1 MQQKERYIIYV
12 RKSTDVEDKQILS
25 VEAQIVELKKYARD
39 NGLFIVDTVV
49 EKKSAKKPG
58 RKKFNNTMRCI
69 EGGEANGIL
78 SWHPDR
84 LARNSVDG
92 GHIIYLL
99 DEMLLVSLK
108 FPTFWFENTS
118 QGKFML
124 SMAFTQSKY
133 YVDSLSENT
142 KRGLRQKVRNGDYP
156 GLAPIGYINDV
167 RTKSVVVDKRRAPL
181 VVEVFELYVN
191 GDKRLEDIAIFLAS
205 KGVRTSG
212 NKLIPKEQVKYML
225 QNPFYYGHFRY
236 MGEVHNGNHK
246 PIIEKRLYD
255 RVQAVLARRGYV
267 RKPKNEPQ
275 VLCGLI
281 RCGECGMA
289 ITAEHKIKR
298 QKNGNVHEYVYYRC
312 SRKNKAVRCTDPP
325 VRDYELVAQL
335 SDILQGYAL
344 PANWAAE
351 LEAMIVADEKQA
363 ERTSGAFIADAQ
375 NKIGNLQDKLRR
387 LLDSYLDQDIN
398 QNAYRAKQ
406 AELMSEKKSLEE
418 QVGKLTLAANAWV
431 EPMREWLKLTVSLKK
446 IAKSGDLVALKEAF
460 RQIEGLNLFLEN
472 KKVRLS
478 PHPIAHLPPANLW
491 VWLRQSLEK
500 TAPMGGNSSENPN
513 LARPTGFEPAIS
525 SVTGR
530 RDRPTSLRAQNL
542 LYDSKFIP

>member
-25 VEAQIVELKKYARD
+25 VEAQIVELKKYAQD

-49 EKKSAKKPG
+49 EKQSAKKPG
-58 RKKFNNTMRCI
+58 RKKFNNTMRRV
-69 EGGEANGIL
+69 EAGEANGIL

-181 VVEVFELYVN
+181 VVEVFELYVK
-191 GDKRLEDIAIFLAS
+191 GDKRLEDVAIFLAS

-212 NKLIPKEQVKYML
+212 NKLIPKEQIKYML

-236 MGEVHNGNHK
+236 MGEIHSGNHK

-255 RVQAVLARRGYV
+255 RVQKVLTQRGYV
-267 RKPKNEPQ
+267 RKAKNEPQ
-275 VLCGLI
+275 VLCGLL
-281 RCGECGMA
+281 RCGSCNMA

-325 VRDYELVAQL
+325 VRDYELIVQL
-335 SDILQGYAL
+335 SDILQSYAL
-344 PANWAAE
+344 PADWATE

-398 QNAYRAKQ
+398 QNVYRAKQ

-431 EPMREWLKLTVSLKK
+431 EPMREWLKLAVSLKK

-478 PHPIAHLPPANLW
+478 PHPISHLPPSNLW

-530 RDRPTSLRAQNL
+530 RDRPASLRAHNL
-542 LYDSKFIP
+542 

>member
-25 VEAQIVELKKYARD
+25 VEAQIVELKKYAQD
-39 NGLFIVDTVV
+39 NRLFIVDTVV
-49 EKKSAKKPG
+49 EKQSAKKPG
-58 RKKFNNTMRCI
+58 RKKFNNTMRRV

-181 VVEVFELYVN
+181 VVKVFELYVK
-191 GDKRLEDIAIFLAS
+191 GDKRLEDVAIFLAS

-212 NKLIPKEQVKYML
+212 NKLIPKEQIKYML

-236 MGEVHNGNHK
+236 MGEIHSGNHK

-255 RVQAVLARRGYV
+255 RVQAVLTRRGYV
-267 RKPKNEPQ
+267 RKAKNEPQ
-275 VLCGLI
+275 VLCGLL
-281 RCGECGMA
+281 RCGSCNMA

-325 VRDYELVAQL
+325 VRDYELIVQL
-335 SDILQGYAL
+335 SDILQSYAL

-398 QNAYRAKQ
+398 QNVYRAKQ

-431 EPMREWLKLTVSLKK
+431 EPMREWLKLAVSLKK

-478 PHPIAHLPPANLW
+478 PHPISHLPPSNLW

-530 RDRPTSLRAQNL
+530 RDRPASLRAHNL
-542 LYDSKFIP
+542 

>member
-1 MQQKERYIIYV
+1 MQHQERYIIYV
-12 RKSTDVEDKQILS
+12 RKSTDVEDKQVLS
-25 VEAQIVELKKYARD
+25 VEAQIVELKKYAKD

-58 RKKFNNTMRCI
+58 RKKFNNTMRRV
-69 EGGEANGIL
+69 ESGEANGIL

-167 RTKSVVVDKRRAPL
+167 RTKSVVVDKWRAPL
-181 VVEVFELYVN
+181 VVEVFERYVK

-236 MGEVHNGNHK
+236 MGEIHNGNHK

-255 RVQAVLARRGYV
+255 RVQAVLTHRGYT

-275 VLCGLI
+275 ALCGLI

-289 ITAEHKIKR
+289 ITAEKKIKK

-325 VRDYELVAQL
+325 LRDHELVPQL
-335 SDILQGYAL
+335 SDILQSYAL
-344 PANWAAE
+344 PADWATE

-375 NKIGNLQDKLRR
+375 NKIGNLGDKLQR
-387 LLDSYLDQDIN
+387 LLDSYLDQDID
-398 QNAYRAKQ
+398 QNVYRAKQ

-431 EPMREWLKLTVSLKK
+431 EPMREWLKLAVSLKK

-478 PHPIAHLPPANLW
+478 PHPISHLPPADLW

-500 TAPMGGNSSENPN
+500 TARMGGISGKNPN
-513 LARPTGFEPAIS
+513 LAEKEGFEP
-525 SVTGR
+525 SVRFTAR
-530 RDRPTSLRAQNL
+530 RFSRPVPSTTRSPLHIFL
-542 LYDSKFIP
+542 

>member
-1 MQQKERYIIYV
+1 MQHQEKYIIYV
-12 RKSTDVEDKQILS
+12 RKSTDVEEKQVLS

-58 RKKFNNTMRCI
+58 RSKFNNTMRRV

-124 SMAFTQSKY
+124 SMAFGQSKY

-181 VVEVFELYVN
+181 VVEVFERYVKGN
-191 GDKRLEDIAIFLAS
+191 QRLEDIAIFLAS

-236 MGEVHNGNHK
+236 MGEVHSGNHK

-255 RVQAVLARRGYV
+255 RVQAVLAHRGYT
-267 RKPKNEPQ
+267 RKLKNEPQ
-275 VLCGLI
+275 ALCGLI

-289 ITAEHKIKR
+289 ITAEKKIKK

-325 VRDYELVAQL
+325 LRDYELVLQL
-335 SDILQGYAL
+335 SDILQNYAL
-344 PANWAAE
+344 PTDWATE

-363 ERTSGAFIADAQ
+363 ERTSGVFIADAQ
-375 NKIGNLQDKLRR
+375 HKIGNLQDKLQR
-387 LLDSYLDQDIN
+387 LLDSYLDQDID
-398 QNAYRAKQ
+398 QNVYRAKQ
-406 AELMSEKKSLEE
+406 ADLMSEKKSLEE
-418 QVGKLTLAANAWV
+418 QVGKLTLASNAWV
-431 EPMREWLKLTVSLKK
+431 EPMREWLKLAVSLKK
-446 IAKSGDLVALKEAF
+446 IAKNGDLVALKEAF
-460 RQIEGLNLFLEN
+460 HQIDGLNLFLEN
-472 KKVRLS
+472 KKMRLS
-478 PHPIAHLPPANLW
+478 PHPISHIPPENLW
-491 VWLRQSLEK
+491 VWLRQALEK
-500 TAPMGGNSSENPN
+500 TAPMGGISGKNPN

-530 RDRPTSLRAQNL
+530 RDGPTSLRAH
-542 LYDSKFIP
+542 KI